1 MEYRIFEH
9 TINIENENVETYG
22 IMLFAN
28 DYEVLRIYDVSTDYD
43 MISAFVSKIN
53 SIKLDPFRLGE
64 EIEKF
69 LND

>member
-1 MEYRIFEH
+1 
-9 TINIENENVETYG
+9 
-22 IMLFAN
+22 MLFAN
-28 DYEVLRIYDVSTDYD
+28 DCEVLRIYDVSTDYD